1 MGVNV
6 SYIEKLLEDS
16 IVGFGSTEKFPEDFK
31 DSPTNNLGPT
41 SNKYNIS
48 TSINDSYLVVGV
60 PNYSLDNNGANSITS
75 SGIIFIFARKGD
87 TWQYYISI
95 SAPTRTANEQY
106 GYSVSISENN
116 TLVVG
121 TNGSKK
127 AYIYDFATSFV
138 YSTTLTGLDATYG
151 NTVFAL
157 DNNVFVGN
165 TANNTDNNSNTTAAN
180 AGAVFVYNKN
190 QNWAQTQKITLANGD
205 VSNNDMV
212 GSYIAYDSNFY
223 YVSSTTRSYDIDNN
237 NYLAGSGIVYVLQ
250 FSNNQFNLYQKLQ
263 SPARYTKAAFGTK
276 IVPSTNGIYISDAR
290 NVYYYSY
297 NGTTFSYLTS
307 IFDITTQGKTTNVVN
322 DFAADDNIYVSYNT
336 FLYGYSF
343 NGTKFTTLNSGNTID
358 TSISNGIF
366 KSVDTKDDMVLY
378 SQIGLSS
385 GTSVK
390 LSYYNSSTDK
400 FSTPMLITGSGN
412 DRNSGD
418 SFGQQCYINT
428 TTNQIMISAPL
439 HSYDINSQN
448 YVASAGALYV
458 WNINSDNSL
467 SFSQKL
473 VSSTRTSSA
482 KYGSV
487 VSTAKNLMVIAT
499 NILNSNANID
509 VYTFTS
515 GTWTYSSTITA
526 GLSWILSTDGNSI
539 IWDTYS
545 SPNTT
550 MNVINNYNID
560 KTTVV
565 TFNISSYRENT
576 QQFYAS
582 VNNGKALIS
591 FPSNLTD
598 MDGTNSITNAGS
610 SIVFSQQENG
620 SWSFYGKIVG
630 WGQDRNINDNFGY
643 SIKSQNNYLYIS
655 SHNSYDVNSRN
666 YILNAGKVYIFMK
679 QTSDT
684 YAYVQSIVSPNRASL
699 GFGYE
704 IECSS
709 DNQTLIVSGGLST
722 YFANIYIYKL
732 QNNSYVYD
740 QTITTK
746 FTSSNLGTSIWLFN
760 DNLLFAAVPNQGVYS
775 YIYSST
781 NNTWTL
787 DNHFTRNDI
796 TQTSYNTNDLYGF
809 SLDYADNTLVIGAP
823 NDNYNSDGTLSFGT
837 YSGSAYVY
845 SRIANGSTNSWI
857 PMQKLAGST
866 VNNSRQANDYLG
878 GSITRMDDMII
889 AASLENSYD
898 VNGKNYILNS
908 GSVYVFTINDDGT
921 QSLLQKIT
929 EPTRKANASF
939 GISIKTVDNRIYIQ
953 SLSLNVYEYTF
964 DSTTSTFNLTNTINF
979 SSHITN
985 QNNNYGSGNLNNYM
999 AVSENF
1005 MLIGGYYYSTNTVYN
1020 VLIYTRNDD
1029 GSWSYSTDM
1038 YSISS
1043 QSNYTGVYINDNYIS
1058 ATSSSGI
1065 YTIIEYQNGS
1075 FNLVLNFSPDAR
1087 PLISNTVANV
1097 YYYEDK
1103 AFFTFT
1109 NGQVLVYD
1117 FDGTTFKF
1125 SQILQSGDIVSTTKK
1140 YSSNGSGSY
1149 GYNIKADG
1157 NNLVL
1162 SYISASYSLL
1172 SDSTNAQYTN
1182 AGAAIVYGNLQKS
1195 TQNNTYMSGFTAD
1208 GTYTVPDNAVGE
1220 IKFHLFGGYSSGYST
1235 NFGNYVSFTDT
1246 AVPGTVYEYFIATK
1260 GKNTLTSYNGVVG
1273 TTSTYYSGAASV
1285 IRKNGTIIAIS
1296 GGAGMIT
1303 NPYMYNMQ
1311 YTNTYLD
1318 GKPED
1323 GKYNQ
1328 TGGAGYRYG
1337 SCSNIS
1343 TASPAGLNYID
1354 SSVTKVEDYVSELTP
1369 AKPVSNLVRSSFS
1382 LGQDGGIVIE
1392 NTLSETTEKYTFV
1405 QDITPTTPLDFNS
1418 SDQFGVQFDIKDDLL
1433 VISSM
1438 LHDYDSTGQNAGNLT
1453 NTGAAWIYN
1462 YTTSWQQTQKITPT
1476 GKNARNTGDQF
1487 GNAIKIFN
1495 GSIVVSSIHHAY
1507 GKQGQYLTAATNSI
1521 GAAWVWDLVDN
1532 TWTQVD
1538 KISPGSTEM
1547 SLSGTTMDSYS
1558 NSSISVIAVGSSST
1572 QNGVVQ
1578 IAEDK
1583 NVYDWSDY
1591 MTNAGAVYILSVD
1604 SNNVITPVSKIVSP
1618 NRAAGAY
1625 FGVSISFNKETGK
1638 LYVGENYSTSTSVSG
1653 NVYEFTM
1660 GSDETLWNLTNTIT
1674 PTTNNSNIFG
1684 FGTTLAINDNKLA
1697 ITAPQSNNLSL
1708 YDTSKVDSYINIFT
1722 NGIFTSNTGGVTI
1735 NFIYNRTNGAVTRLF
1750 EQVGISATV
1759 DIDHTDP
1766 NNAKIILNYLG
1777 THTLQTKQNIDNG
1790 YCVLSMYGNN
1800 SGLTFNLT
1808 VNGINVGSSS
1818 ATLTYITSTD
1828 IAIFGNNNTYDNCDS
1843 VKIISIAP
1851 NNTSSFNS
1859 TYDMRYG
1866 LLINSTNIISH
1877 NLSPIVFTPTYSL
1890 KDSSGKVF
1898 VYDIS
1903 TTTIS
1908 LIQELKPSDFNI
1920 LYNGT
1925 GFGYSVDIDNNGDI
1939 IVGYYYDK
1947 LIDGVN
1953 FNNITS
1959 STGLYAPTNF
1969 PGSAYVYTYN
1979 STDNNYSFSK
1989 RIGKYGNDTSY
2000 PISESSSEYSNTTD
2014 YKQYP
2019 SLDNISTLYASFPDP
2034 SGYVKYNTNSQILY
2048 YNTDNWI
2055 HIVVFVPEASSNK
2068 TRIFTQGSYY
2078 VDIDCSTSSPVVNW
2092 SGTNYS
2098 IAINKGAWNMISIG
2112 NNNGGVYVYSNGGS
2126 NINPV
2131 GSIYPTDTE
2140 LFIGPNSAYTTQDIL
2155 IYGGIGYNSSYYPYT
2170 TSINSLPLTIACDD
2184 YTYGIN
2190 QNSSL
2195 GTNAIINFN
2204 SVSGASYNNSKYFT
2218 SDTTKSNGI
2227 VHISNNTDITKF
2239 NPVSNIVT
2247 IDYIKNQKNVST
2259 YGDYVY
2265 VGHETDNYDYQ
2276 GYVQY
2281 TNSGA
2286 VHIWKKDSTTE
2297 TYKFVQRLTSP
2308 NRNNNSYFGKEIKC
2322 FSDTIVVSAPME
2334 QNISTHNINS
2344 GNLYIYKNTGTSP
2357 YVWELDSSVELP
2369 FYYTGQNLGMS
2380 FDYDHTNNLIVVG
2393 DPNYVDT
2400 TKGIYGRAYVLQKN
2414 SNNEWIVIQ
2423 TITPTDS
2430 ENLLSTD
2437 QFGENIKIS
2446 AGKVMITSNSTVDI
2460 NGNTYD
2466 TNLSNYIY
2474 SYNNGTYSFVQ
2485 KLLLGNNYN
2494 YTGYTTGNMS
2504 FDISAM
2510 ASGDTMSMKFYMSA
2524 DLLGIFKLLSI
2535 DSNDLNI
2542 NTNDGTT
2549 FSLLKINFM
2558 GYSSYFD
2565 KNSWLNEIS
2574 ITFDGTNYYLLFN
2587 NVHFTIGTKASL
2599 LTIYTGEHV
2608 LFGGVEYITT
2618 SSSSLLNINNVT
2630 DMNNENSTLI
2640 KITSNNL
2647 QTSSI
2652 SVEQIKYS
2660 NKLYSTTT
2668 TGYGYLYTS
2677 MTSYIN
2683 TYYEYYYGSANLS
2696 SYFVTYYVPD
2706 NFNNSNVIFQ
2716 NGIYTVYIQKTG
2728 DDVYSNIYNTNTS
2741 KLLATFKIGYGFNM
2755 FCMSNGI
2762 GYVDCYKNTCSIP
2775 TLTISDQNWIYLYES
2790 NKVPGLTVSTNP
2802 CTLLCIG
2809 SLLTPISNLDR
2820 SDIKI
2825 SYNAGDTVQGNKI
2838 YRLLSNGLNT
2848 FSYFYNPP
2856 KLNTTA
2862 ISSIDKNYTYN
2873 NSVIDYNF
2881 STTGDIFI
2889 ENYISVEKYSY
2900 NNSIYALSYTNDYSD
2915 FKLLNFYV
2923 DNSNNIWIQKED
2935 SSNVITVDKIST
2947 DNTVVTYSTTD
2958 TTTSTNSFN
2967 MKAITDNLEYICIDS
2982 TGLIYIETVDS
2993 TNLKIDNTSKLFYN
3007 GTASAS
3013 NSIPIKLSYSNN
3025 ILEDQLDELYTN
3037 FYINNPWSFIN
3048 TDGNYGTFYS
3058 QIGKSVYISNGN
3070 ILASC
3075 DYDVYNETKVIGTI
3089 SGFYGTS
3096 RSYGSQGSVITLF
3109 KNNNN
3114 FYYST
3119 KIVGNNPITT
3129 TMAQSGNNFPSIVK
3143 PLKYNNNL
3151 YIEAATSGKGIHLC
3165 EITLPST
3172 LNQVSSYT
3180 YSDTTLL
3187 DSNAASGFVT
3197 IGWTPAYNNKSLN
3210 FVNDNLYTSLSSNKQ
3225 SIISNVQSNS
3235 VWGTSVTTSLIYYDL
3250 KITASCQFGSSM
3262 VVVNDLLLIGCPIAG
3277 NSNTGLYIGN
3287 NTYGASQ
3294 TTGCIYV
3301 YDTSKKIKTIIAVSP
3316 SMYSSNSGVYG
3327 DYFGSIITQYGDY
3340 ISVSSDGNI
3349 PIARQSTG
3357 TFTYFEYSNV
3367 TDSFSFMDYIAHNQN
3382 FTVYTYQT
3390 SYSYRI
3396 DDNNCII
3403 NIGCYNMS
3411 TKNTITYEYSEQ
3423 IGNANIQYSS
3433 IFDSNVQGSTVIKG
3447 NILAIYK
3454 NYFAMLVTINGFYF
3468 INVYS
3473 YENNNITLTDRFMPV
3488 TNTIANNDIDCNLS
3502 SKYFTLCLNDST
3514 YNANILSPL
3523 DTTNRTYMISDEGKV
3538 VIDDYVTTGYSN
3550 NTSTLIRLYCDGDY
3564 YVGGF
3569 TTYSGV
3575 PYEQQLTNSG
3585 GILILKKD
3593 SNLNRYSSLI
3603 KQNGAYPYNSTSGG
3617 SGGGYY
3623 GGWFVPDTARTGQG
3637 GTGGYNYAPSD
3648 WKNFV
3653 STDNVTAP
3661 ENGDLDQNS
3670 AATGGIY
3677 TSSTSAGEGHPG
3689 QISIVDSNGLK
3700 TAYGYTGYDQTY
3712 TVPTGVTSITVKIWG
3727 AGGGAAQYK
3736 SPYPTSSGGAGG
3748 FVSGTI
3754 TVQPSQILT
3763 LIVGQGGMSGTTFAS
3778 NIPATS
3784 YNYGG
3789 GSYPY
3794 AVSQSSAY
3802 GGAGGGR
3809 SEIQLNGQII
3819 ATAGGGGGAGG
3830 LYYYSNNIPSPQN
3843 DGSCAKNDTL
3853 ILPITG
3859 NKLLQ
3864 LGISEFSPTINS
3876 QDYFGQSVI
3885 VYNKNKIFIGSP
3897 GHDYG
3902 LSGKTLSIYQSGAI
3916 FQYEMVS
3923 NAKTTAFD
3931 ITGKINGSMQLFNFG
3946 SNIIKSN
3953 NSYIVGYNSVNNGYI
3968 FNYNSTTNAGNT
3980 LSYNINNYNQVTYAQ
3995 YDQSFEDVMSYVI
4008 SNNLIEQTVTKK
4020 SVAADNYGNIIF
4032 SDIFSSG
4039 PSTALQLNN
4048 SGTVYS
4054 LSQANDLSTTVNQ
4067 SIIEPGLSSG
4077 RIANDNFGK
4086 LSIMYKNYILSVTA
4100 RGRIYIYKDNGT
4112 SYNYDSYI
4120 DLSQQSY
4127 STMTAMRMVND
4138 IISITSSGMNIIP
4151 IILSNNKFQVQP
4163 TITLGSSTNQYSDII
4178 YTGSALYAGIPSA
4191 SQGTGNQ
4198 PSITKAGQFM
4208 SSSNGIQTYYTI
4220 PGISNG
4226 IPATT
4231 DNFGNAVSII
4241 NNNLVVVG
4249 SPGHP
4254 YDYYGNTLTNT
4265 GAIYTFVIGSDRTS
4279 YSQETILSNNYIKT
4293 TYAGYGSIIK
4303 RVDNSTF
4310 VSGTAS
4316 NIVSVMSRLSYNNWK
4331 SITTQYVPVNGK
4343 SDISYDGN
4351 VLCVGNPTNAML
4363 TSITTTLPYSLQANQ
4378 GGMVY
4383 FNKANNWS
4391 NYTYITQGIPSIVSS
4406 AKFGSTIVA
4415 SNNNLIIGAPT
4426 ASIDNT
4432 GAVTKTLGLI
4442 SVYGFN
4448 SVSGIAKYNSSISD
4462 SNIVNFG
4469 GLLDI
4474 SKDGTVFVTSGSM
4487 DTTNIFD
4494 IFKISNV
4501 SKLQQITTNS
4511 TSNISSIAIN
4521 QKNTIAVGEQTKT
4534 TNKGIELYTI
4544 NQDGVTWTYKS
4555 LVIPTDTTST
4565 NVGAYISMN
4574 SQQALVY
4581 SSIGT
4586 QGQSST
4592 GTVSVTVVNTNNH

>member
-297 NGTTFSYLTS
+297 NGTTFSYLAS

-343 NGTKFTTLNSGNTID
+343 DGTKFTTLNSGNTID

-473 VSSTRTSSA
+473 VSSSRTASA

-499 NILNSNANID
+499 NVLNSNANVD

-526 GLSWILSTDGNSI
+526 GLSWILSTDGNAI

-591 FPSNLTD
+591 FPSNSTD
-598 MDGTNSITNAGS
+598 MDGANSISNAGS
-610 SIVFSQQENG
+610 SCVFSQQENG

-732 QNNSYVYD
+732 QNNSYAYD

-866 VNNSRQANDYLG
+866 VNNSRQANDHLG

-889 AASLENSYD
+889 AAALENSYD

-929 EPTRKANASF
+929 EPTRKASASF

-1005 MLIGGYYYSTNTVYN
+1005 MLIGGYYYSTKTVYN
-1020 VLIYTRNDD
+1020 VLIYVRNDD

-1109 NGQVLVYD
+1109 NGHVLVYD

-1125 SQILQSGDIVSTTKK
+1125 SQILQSSDIVSTTKK
-1140 YSSNGSGSY
+1140 YSSNGYGSY

-1195 TQNNTYMSGFTAD
+1195 TQNNTYMNGFTAD

-1220 IKFHLFGGYSSGYST
+1220 IKFHLFGGYSSSGYST

-1246 AVPGTVYEYFIATK
+1246 AVPGTVYEYFIATN

-1296 GGAGMIT
+1296 GGAGMIA
-1303 NPYMYNMQ
+1303 NPYMYNTQ
-1311 YTNTYLD
+1311 STNTYLD

-1343 TASPAGLNYID
+1343 TVSPSGLNYID

-1618 NRAAGAY
+1618 NREAGAY
-1625 FGVSISFNKETGK
+1625 FGVSISFNKENGK

-1722 NGIFTSNTGGVTI
+1722 NGIFTSNTGGIII
-1735 NFIYNRTNGAVTRLF
+1735 NFLYNRTNGAVTRLF
-1750 EQVGISATV
+1750 EQVDISATI

-1766 NNAKIILNYLG
+1766 NNAKIILNYFG
-1777 THTLQTKQNIDNG
+1777 THTLQTSQNIDNG
-1790 YCVLSMYGNN
+1790 YCVLSMYGNS
-1800 SGLTFNLT
+1800 SGLLFHLS
-1808 VNGINVGSSS
+1808 VNGVNVGNSS
-1818 ATLTYITSTD
+1818 ATLTYITSSD
-1828 IAIFGNNNTYDNCDS
+1828 IAIFGNNNAYNNCDS
-1843 VKIISIAP
+1843 VKIISITP
-1851 NNTSSFNS
+1851 NGTSSFNS

-1903 TTTIS
+1903 TTNIS
-1908 LIQELKPSDFNI
+1908 LIQEFKPSDFNI

-1925 GFGYSVDIDNNGDI
+1925 GFGYSVDIDDNGDMVI
-1939 IVGYYYDK
+1939 GYYYDK
-1947 LIDGVN
+1947 LIDGIN
-1953 FNNITS
+1953 FNNIVS
-1959 STGLYAPTNF
+1959 SSNYYSNNNF

-1979 STDNNYSFSK
+1979 STDKNYSFSK

-2000 PISESSSEYSNTTD
+2000 PISVSSTEYLNSTN
-2014 YKQYP
+2014 YEQYP
-2019 SLDNISTLYASFPDP
+2019 SLDDISTLYASFPDP
-2034 SGYVKYNTNSQILY
+2034 TGYVKYNTNGQILY
-2048 YNTDNWI
+2048 YNTNNWI

-2098 IAINKGAWNMISIG
+2098 IAINKGAWNIISIG
-2112 NNNGGVYVYSNGGS
+2112 NNNGGVYVFSNGG

-2131 GSIYPTDTE
+2131 YSIYPTDTE
-2140 LFIGPNSAYTTQDIL
+2140 LFIGPNSAYSTQDIL
-2155 IYGGIGYNSSYYPYT
+2155 IYGGVAHETVYNPTDT
-2170 TSINSLPLTIACDD
+2170 TINYLPLSLSCDD

-2195 GTNAIINFN
+2195 GTNAVINFN
-2204 SVSGASYNNSKYFT
+2204 SVSGVNYNNTKYFT
-2218 SDTTKSNGI
+2218 TNSTKSNKI
-2227 VHISNNTDITKF
+2227 VNISNNTSIAKF
-2239 NPVSNIVT
+2239 NPLSYNVT

-2259 YGDYVY
+2259 YGDYVF

-2286 VHIWKKDSTTE
+2286 VHIWKKDPTTE

-2322 FSDTIVVSAPME
+2322 FSDTIIVSAPME
-2334 QNISTHNINS
+2334 QNISTHNINN

-2357 YVWELDSSVELP
+2357 YIWELDSSVELP

-2380 FDYDHTNNLIVVG
+2380 FDYDYINNLVVVG

-2400 TKGIYGRAYVLQKN
+2400 TNGIYGRVYVLQKN
-2414 SNNEWIVIQ
+2414 SNSEWSVIQ

-2430 ENLLSTD
+2430 TNLLSTD
-2437 QFGENIKIS
+2437 KFGENIEIS
-2446 AGKVMITSNSTVDI
+2446 SGTVMVTSNSNVDI
-2460 NGNTYD
+2460 NGNIYD
-2466 TNLSNYIY
+2466 TNLSNYVY
-2474 SYNNGTYSFVQ
+2474 SYDNGKYSFIQ
-2485 KLLLGNNYN
+2485 KLLSGNH
-2494 YTGYTTGNMS
+2494 YTYASGGSIS
-2504 FDISAM
+2504 FDISQLSSDEFFQLYYYQSINSFNQFTAFDID
-2510 ASGDTMSMKFYMSA
+2510 GVDFY
-2524 DLLGIFKLLSI
+2524 
-2535 DSNDLNI
+2535 I
-2542 NTNDGTT
+2542 NYDNNTQSLFDG
-2549 FSLLKINFM
+2549 KYINFQ
-2558 GYSSYFD
+2558 
-2565 KNSWLNEIS
+2565 KNSWDNKIVINSSYLIINNYKIAISSAKKLTINCDKNHIFGQLSCYDSSNNIISQYQVKNVSDSSMDGDATKFTILSNTLTTDNSTNVSQLGQSYYEKQILYGYDNVKYKTYVSHNAYANINSFFMQLDLSQINITNGFPFVFFTDTSNNFYSYYGNEILYYNAAGGSVVWTAPIDITRPYIFCLSNGYYYDNNNNTKS
-2574 ITFDGTNYYLLFN
+2574 ITSFVFNSGNYYLYD
-2587 NVHFTIGTKASL
+2587 S
-2599 LTIYTGEHV
+2599 
-2608 LFGGVEYITT
+2608 GGRFPVG
-2618 SSSSLLNINNVT
+2618 
-2630 DMNNENSTLI
+2630 STVGALI
-2640 KITSNNL
+2640 L
-2647 QTSSI
+2647 
-2652 SVEQIKYS
+2652 
-2660 NKLYSTTT
+2660 
-2668 TGYGYLYTS
+2668 
-2677 MTSYIN
+2677 
-2683 TYYEYYYGSANLS
+2683 
-2696 SYFVTYYVPD
+2696 
-2706 NFNNSNVIFQ
+2706 
-2716 NGIYTVYIQKTG
+2716 
-2728 DDVYSNIYNTNTS
+2728 
-2741 KLLATFKIGYGFNM
+2741 GYGFSETTIN
-2755 FCMSNGI
+2755 SNPTEITIDQKSWNIYTPIANGNCDSYFAYNNTNI
-2762 GYVDCYKNTCSIP
+2762 STNYIYYYDGTPTYVASSLSIENFVHSHDNNLILNGYVNDNIVLINKKNITEFSI
-2775 TLTISDQNWIYLYES
+2775 QN
-2790 NKVPGLTVSTNP
+2790 NV
-2802 CTLLCIG
+2802 
-2809 SLLTPISNLDR
+2809 
-2820 SDIKI
+2820 
-2825 SYNAGDTVQGNKI
+2825 
-2838 YRLLSNGLNT
+2838 
-2848 FSYFYNPP
+2848 
-2856 KLNTTA
+2856 
-2862 ISSIDKNYTYN
+2862 
-2873 NSVIDYNF
+2873 
-2881 STTGDIFI
+2881 
-2889 ENYISVEKYSY
+2889 
-2900 NNSIYALSYTNDYSD
+2900 YALSNTIDYSNYTI
-2915 FKLLNFYV
+2915 LNQYF

-2947 DNTVVTYSTTD
+2947 DNSIVTYSTTD

-2982 TGLIYIETVDS
+2982 TGILYIETVDS

-3013 NSIPIKLSYSNN
+3013 NSLPVKLSYSNN

-3037 FYINNPWSFIN
+3037 FYINNPWSFSD

-3089 SGFYGTS
+3089 AGYYGTAS
-3096 RSYGSQGSVITLF
+3096 SHGSQGSVITLF

-3151 YIEAATSGKGIHLC
+3151 YIEAATVGNGIHLC

-3172 LNQVSSYT
+3172 INQVSSYT

-3187 DSNAASGFVT
+3187 DSNAVSKFVT
-3197 IGWTPAYNNKSLN
+3197 IGWTPTYNNKSLN
-3210 FVNDNLYTSLSSNKQ
+3210 FVNDNLYTTLSSNNQ

-3250 KITASCQFGSSM
+3250 KITTSCQFGSSM
-3262 VVVNDLLLIGCPIAG
+3262 VVVNDLLLIGCPNAG

-3316 SMYSSNSGVYG
+3316 SMYSNSGVYGVYG

-3367 TDSFSFMDYIAHNQN
+3367 TDSFSFMDYINYSQN

-3396 DDNNCII
+3396 DNNNCII

-3423 IGNANIQYSS
+3423 IGSANVQYSS
-3433 IFDSNVQGSTVIKG
+3433 IFDSNVRGNTVIKG

-3473 YENNNITLTDRFMPV
+3473 YENNNVTLTDRFMPV

-3538 VIDDYVTTGYSN
+3538 VIDDYVTSGYSN
-3550 NTSTLIRLYCDGDY
+3550 NTSMPIRLYCDGDY

-3593 SNLNRYSSLI
+3593 SNLNRYSSLV

-3727 AGGGAAQYK
+3727 AGGGAAQYN
-3736 SPYPTSSGGAGG
+3736 STYPTSSGGAGG

-3778 NIPATS
+3778 NIPSTS

-3794 AVSQSSAY
+3794 TVSQSSSY

-3819 ATAGGGGGAGG
+3819 ATAGGGGGGGG

-4151 IILSNNKFQVQP
+4151 IILSNNKFQVQS
-4163 TITLGSSTNQYSDII
+4163 TISLGSSTNQYSDII

-4351 VLCVGNPTNAML
+4351 ILCVGNPTNAML

-4448 SVSGIAKYNSSISD
+4448 SVSGIAKYNSSVSD
-4462 SNIVNFG
+4462 SNVVNFG

-4592 GTVSVTVVNTNNH
+4592 GTVGVTVVNINNH